1 MPNAN
6 TKSKRAEA
14 TKAQSDEATEPFG
27 TAEEKESA
35 AKREAHSRAT
45 TRLRNEYRVR
55 LNEITK
61 EEMKARG
68 IDWNPKPTEEEK
80 AAAQVAELLAAHPS
94 LRDQFASPVP
104 GEEPVTE

>member
-14 TKAQSDEATEPFG
+14 TKAQADEAYPTP
-27 TAEEKESA
+27 EERESA

-45 TRLRNEYRVR
+45 TRLRNEYRTR

-68 IDWNPKPTEEEK
+68 IDWSPKPTEEEK

-94 LRDQFASPVP
+94 LRDQFASPQPVP
-104 GEEPVTE
+104 EVKSATD